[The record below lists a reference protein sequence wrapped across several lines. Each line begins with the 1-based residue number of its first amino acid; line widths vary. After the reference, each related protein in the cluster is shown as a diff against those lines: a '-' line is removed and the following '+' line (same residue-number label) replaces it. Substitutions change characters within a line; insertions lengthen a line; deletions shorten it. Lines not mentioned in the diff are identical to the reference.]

1 MYSRKHN
8 ATTIKMFFVKKK
20 KKVFCWEKSTK
31 NMTSKYKA
39 VLKFNDYYRNTNE
52 NNAVSL
58 FVNQS
63 GTDGK
68 ELR

>member
-1 MYSRKHN
+1 
-8 ATTIKMFFVKKK
+8 MFFVKKK